1 MADHLKFSVVGDFSC
16 RLCCPG
22 VFPCSYSAA
31 FIVNRYYYTTVS
43 MFTFSDV
50 VLLAR
55 KIAVGILLTL
65 IPFVLIAGG
74 IWLAVKLFN

>member
-1 MADHLKFSVVGDFSC
+1 MLSRGISVPI
-16 RLCCPG
+16 LL
-22 VFPCSYSAA
+22 AA
-31 FIVNRYYYTTVS
+31 FIANRYYYIFIN

-65 IPFVLIAGG
+65 IPFVLIAGS
-74 IWLAVKLFN
+74 IWLAWKLFI

>member
-1 MADHLKFSVVGDFSC
+1 VLSRGISVPI
-16 RLCCPG
+16 LL
-22 VFPCSYSAA
+22 AA
-31 FIVNRYYYTTVS
+31 FIVNRYYYTTYN

-74 IWLAVKLFN
+74 IWLAWKFII

>member
-1 MADHLKFSVVGDFSC
+1 MLSRGISGPILF
-16 RLCCPG
+16 
-22 VFPCSYSAA
+22 AA
-31 FIVNRYYYTTVS
+31 FILNRSYYTICN

-74 IWLAVKLFN
+74 IWLAWKFFI

>member
-1 MADHLKFSVVGDFSC
+1 MLSRGISASIL
-16 RLCCPG
+16 
-22 VFPCSYSAA
+22 SAA
-31 FIVNRYYYTTVS
+31 FILDRYYYTTCN

-74 IWLAVKLFN
+74 IWLAWKFFI